1 MTTRAVA
8 EIDDWDTV
16 PFSGGY
22 AGLGDLADEEFSG
35 VVQSGAAKCCL
46 LNGTVVGVLDGSIED
61 FEDGQGTAYE
71 ASSPALPLLALMQE
85 RGDEVRAKYYTEDTS
100 LSEVDRT
107 LSNGGFSGY
116 IELSENVLS
125 GDYYVVYHAGRSMS
139 VAWVGNVGE
148 LLTDDEAFRRADDE
162 VGIYEVRQVDV
173 EPVEIPET
181 SGDSSADATA
191 ADAGVAAASTG
202 EADDESDASTV
213 AEREPSDT
221 GSIPSLDPARTT
233 GDEESAEGTGVAVG
247 SDQTQSGARVA
258 GAGTETGSRTS
269 PSPDSTESV
278 PEQAR
283 EASGAGSDRSTSRSD
298 PATQDG
304 GAETSPE
311 SPSGAETSP
320 ESPSG
325 AETSPESPSGAETN
339 PESPSGAAEQGG
351 TASSRPTTHER
362 GQPGSSERVAELETR
377 LDEREAEL
385 DRLESELASAE
396 SDREELRQELERV
409 REERDGLQSERD
421 ELAAKLD
428 ERETELDRVQTELN
442 ELEGEF
448 GGVTDADERL
458 TPAEALDGTNLFV
471 RYESKGKATLESA
484 HSGSA
489 SREEVYENLNL
500 ELHTQ
505 FDAASATVER
515 QSYDEFLRGTLQ
527 YRFVAWVVQELL
539 WEIHDTG
546 TVSALKSLYDAIP
559 EIDRAELDG
568 VVTVEFTEDGQQRRS
583 EESFD
588 IVLRDRMGNPLVV
601 TNLNDSREAASQEM
615 LNTLVTAAS
624 RVSEAGPSMAA
635 AIFVT
640 SSFFEPEA
648 LETVADATSGSLLSR
663 DKRESFVKL
672 SRKRGYHLCLVEARD
687 EQFHLAVPE
696 L

>member
-22 AGLGDLADEEFSG
+22 AGLGDLADGEFSG

-148 LLTDDEAFRRADDE
+148 LLTDDEAFRQADDE

-173 EPVEIPET
+173 EPVEIPEI
-181 SGDSSADATA
+181 SGDASADATA
-191 ADAGVAAASTG
+191 ADAGVATTSTGGADASTDVDQPESAESGDTVAASESTVAD
-202 EADDESDASTV
+202 EADDESDTSTV

-247 SDQTQSGARVA
+247 SDRTQSGARVA
-258 GAGTETGSRTS
+258 GAGTETGSQTS
-269 PSPDSTESV
+269 PSPDSTESA
-278 PEQAR
+278 PERAR
-283 EASGAGSDRSTSRSD
+283 EASGAGSDRSASRSD

-311 SPSGAETSP
+311 SPSGAV
-320 ESPSG
+320 
-325 AETSPESPSGAETN
+325 
-339 PESPSGAAEQGG
+339 EQSG
-351 TASSRPTTHER
+351 TAGSTPTTHEH
-362 GQPGSSERVAELETR
+362 GQPESSEQVAELETR

-396 SDREELRQELERV
+396 SEREELRQELERV
-409 REERDGLQSERD
+409 RGERDGLQSERD

-428 ERETELDRVQTELN
+428 EREAELDRVQTELN

-500 ELHTQ
+500 ESHTQ
-505 FDAASATVER
+505 FDAASATVES
-515 QSYDEFLRGTLQ
+515 QSYDEFLRGTLR
-527 YRFVAWVVQELL
+527 YRFVAWVVHELL
-539 WEIHDTG
+539 WEIRDTG
-546 TVSALKSLYDAIP
+546 AVSALKSLYDAIP

-583 EESFD
+583 EASFD
-588 IVLRDRMGNPLVV
+588 LVLRDRMGNPLVV

-624 RVSEAGPSMAA
+624 RVSESGPSMAA

-687 EQFHLAVPE
+687 EQFHLAVPK